1 MFDPFLRPFWGLL
14 CRDHSHELVHSQSL
28 LAAFNSDRSSKSSR
42 LSKLEYFCYLF
53 GLVLVRVLALMK
65 NINDNALALIFKVPR
80 KKIHSS
86 WKSESIL
93 SSKIQDFLCQIVT
106 AKEDKTIIAGRKKN
120 QKHVLWSKDTSIFLN
135 GLIIFLMVH
144 DHRHTYTIS

>member
-1 MFDPFLRPFWGLL
+1 M
-14 CRDHSHELVHSQSL
+14 
-28 LAAFNSDRSSKSSR
+28 
-42 LSKLEYFCYLF
+42 YI
-53 GLVLVRVLALMK
+53 RVLALMK

-135 GLIIFLMVH
+135 GLIIFFNGARPPSHIYYLLMSLYVWSSAST
-144 DHRHTYTIS
+144 RSYS